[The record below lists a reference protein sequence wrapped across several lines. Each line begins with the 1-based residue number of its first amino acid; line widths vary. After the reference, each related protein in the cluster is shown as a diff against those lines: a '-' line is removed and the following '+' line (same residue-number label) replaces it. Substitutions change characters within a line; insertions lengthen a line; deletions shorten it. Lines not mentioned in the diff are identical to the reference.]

1 MILFLVSSA
10 HKPREAKLSKSV
22 LYDQNVLHLNSG
34 KKTPPFTLTKFI
46 STTFPEQADLFVASS
61 H

>member
-10 HKPREAKLSKSV
+10 HKPREAKLHKSV
-22 LYDQNVLHLNSG
+22 LHDKNVLQLNSG
-34 KKTPPFTLTKFI
+34 EKI
-46 STTFPEQADLFVASS
+46 SLHF